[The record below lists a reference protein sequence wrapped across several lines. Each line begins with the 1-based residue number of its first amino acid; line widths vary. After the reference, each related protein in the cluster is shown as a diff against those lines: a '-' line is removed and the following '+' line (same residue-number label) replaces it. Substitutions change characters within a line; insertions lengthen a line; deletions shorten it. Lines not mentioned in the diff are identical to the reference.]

1 VQRLLAETGRR
12 DVDEDLVEI
21 EPDGIYRAADWD
33 TLQSPETYV
42 GYARATGFASPGGL
56 APDRRQVYV
65 GPAHLGLNQW
75 ALSGTWTVAAQV
87 ATSTG
92 EGDRIVH
99 RFHGRDLNLVLGSK
113 SSRTPVRMLVTLD
126 GRPPGDAHGLD
137 VDEQGNGV
145 VSDARLYQL
154 IRQDGPISDR
164 TVEITFRDP
173 GAQAYVFTF
182 G

>member
-1 VQRLLAETGRR
+1 V
-12 DVDEDLVEI
+12 
-21 EPDGIYRAADWD
+21 
-33 TLQSPETYV
+33 QSPETYA
-42 GYARATGFASPGGL
+42 GYARATGFASPEGL
-56 APDRRQVYV
+56 VPDRRQVYV
-65 GPAHLGLNQW
+65 EPVHLGLNQW

-87 ATSTG
+87 ATSGG

-113 SSRTPVRMLVTLD
+113 ASHAPVRVLVTLD
-126 GRPPGDAHGLD
+126 GTPPGDAHGLD
-137 VDEQGNGV
+137 VDERGAGV